1 MAFFVLQNCS
11 PHLTTFCRMFRR
23 TFFQSPRTAIPVE
36 FIFQERFP
44 IHPCQSLISAPALLT
59 LTQVLRGLLSAL
71 ALLEEQGILHRVR
84 IFSRF
89 FFPRFFTACLG
100 H

>member
-1 MAFFVLQNCS
+1 
-11 PHLTTFCRMFRR
+11 MFRR

-44 IHPCQSLISAPALLT
+44 IHPCQPLISAPALLT

-84 IFSRF
+84 NSSLFT
-89 FFPRFFTACLG
+89 FPRFFTACLG